1 MKKKK
6 VIITS
11 IIATLLLAGLL
22 FYWNNNEVHACETVS
37 LEEAR
42 EILTE
47 ENVLLEYVCGG
58 DGDERDELSQKNRG
72 QIRNSVSLVLCR
84 DGSVYYCSFYPVPD
98 VISRFQDELWEA
110 VQFDNMKVYY
120 LGKLSTADMMRSRM
134 GVMFYDEENDWKIRY
149 RNTLDV
155 EEPQSDM
162 IEVGGNAQRI
172 AMEEIYFPWIQNKEE
187 SVAHFESVTHFSCY
201 IYRDINDKII
211 EQRIAYEYSDEKGYS
226 LDSNA
231 LMLIEMIYESWFFE
245 TYAGMAETEIYT
257 RGLPVIADE
266 THFVYE
272 GTVDSENIVLQSVN
286 EGNRLMLDEEGNLF
300 YIRDGYLEAS
310 TMEAFRRGEPS
321 SVTLGVEARN
331 VLTMNGQMIY
341 IYSINHMKE
350 KIYLHEEIPQL
361 LWENSGMGV
370 IKEYDDSLYYSDYSS
385 LVRLDSLGTAE
396 ILWEHAVYA
405 FTVDENYIY
414 IFDGNTWQVL
424 DKETGEDLGYIATDV
439 YFAYEMD
446 EIYAA
451 GGRLYFAAWNQENNT
466 ISCNSLDMEGNLTQI
481 GEVHTGTE
489 ADSYRVAAHEEYLF
503 YSTEQGESL
512 VRVNINTGEETI
524 VQMDEYGVVYA
535 GDLIMA
541 DDSLV
546 VYWRDEE
553 RRDCYSFLD
562 VESLEV
568 EAEVCLE

>member
-22 FYWNNNEVHACETVS
+22 FYWNNNEVHACEAVS

-58 DGDERDELSQKNRG
+58 DSDERDELSQKNRG

-172 AMEEIYFPWIQNKEE
+172 AMEEIYFPWIQNQEE

-231 LMLIEMIYESWFFE
+231 LMLIEIIYESWFFE

-286 EGNRLMLDEEGNLF
+286 EGNRLTLDEEGNLF

-310 TMEAFRRGEPS
+310 TMEAFQRGEPS

-424 DKETGEDLGYIATDV
+424 DRETGEDLGYIATDV

-446 EIYAA
+446 ELYAA
-451 GGRLYFAAWNQENNT
+451 GGRLYFAAWNRENNT

-481 GEVHTGTE
+481 GEVHSGTE

-503 YSTEQGESL
+503 YSIEQGESL

-553 RRDCYSFLD
+553 RRDFYSFLN
-562 VESLEV
+562 VESMEL

>member
-11 IIATLLLAGLL
+11 IIAALLLAGLL
-22 FYWNNNEVHACETVS
+22 FYWNNNEVHACEAVS

-58 DGDERDELSQKNRG
+58 DSDERDELSQKNRG

-120 LGKLSTADMMRSRM
+120 LGKLSTADMLRSRM

-172 AMEEIYFPWIQNKEE
+172 AMEEIYFPWIQNQEE

-245 TYAGMAETEIYT
+245 TYAEMAETEIYT
-257 RGLPVIADE
+257 RRLPVIAGE

-286 EGNRLMLDEEGNLF
+286 EGNRLTLDEEGNLF

-370 IKEYDDSLYYSDYSS
+370 IKEYDDFLYYSDYSS

-553 RRDCYSFLD
+553 RRDFYSFLN
-562 VESLEV
+562 VESMEL

>member
-22 FYWNNNEVHACETVS
+22 FYWNNDEVHACEEVS

-58 DGDERDELSQKNRG
+58 DSDERDELSQKNRG

-84 DGSVYYCSFYPVPD
+84 DGSVYYCSFYSLPD

-110 VQFDNMKVYY
+110 VQFDNMNIYY
-120 LGKLSTADMMRSRM
+120 LGKLSTADMLRSRM

-149 RNTLDV
+149 RSTLDV

-172 AMEEIYFPWIQNKEE
+172 AMEEIYFPWIQNQEE
-187 SVAHFESVTHFSCY
+187 SVVHFESVTYFSCS

-231 LMLIEMIYESWFFE
+231 LMLIEMIYESWYFE

-257 RGLPVIADE
+257 RRLPVIAGE

-286 EGNRLMLDEEGNLF
+286 EGNRLTLDEEGNLF

-385 LVRLDSLGTAE
+385 FVRLDSLGTAE

-424 DKETGEDLGYIATDV
+424 DRETGEDLGYIATDV

-446 EIYAA
+446 EIYAT
-451 GGRLYFAAWNQENNT
+451 GGRLYFAAWNRENNT

-481 GEVHTGTE
+481 GEVHSGTE

-503 YSTEQGESL
+503 YSIEQGESL
-512 VRVNINTGEETI
+512 VRVDINTGEETI